1 MTATQ
6 PFLQASR
13 LMQHCLVIEDSSIIR
28 RVSRSIFES
37 LVYRVSEAQT
47 AAETLEYIAL
57 DAPDLILIDWI
68 IPGTNVRD
76 LITAIRRAKT
86 AKRPFILYLT
96 TENDEAD
103 LKAAFRAGADDYLL
117 KPFNRE
123 IIEMK
128 LTEIRV
134 AA

>member
-1 MTATQ
+1 
-6 PFLQASR
+6 
-13 LMQHCLVIEDSSIIR
+13 MQHCLVIEDSSIIR

-37 LVYRVSEAQT
+37 LAYRVSEAQT
-47 AAETLEYIAL
+47 AAETLEHIAL
-57 DAPDLILIDWI
+57 DAPDLILIDWV

-76 LITAIRRAKT
+76 LITAIRRTKT

-96 TENDEAD
+96 TDNDEAD
-103 LKAAFRAGADDYLL
+103 LKAAFKAGADDYLL

-128 LTEIRV
+128 LNEIRV

>member
-1 MTATQ
+1 MTAGN

-28 RVSRSIFES
+28 RVARSIFES
-37 LVYRVSEAQT
+37 LTYRVSEAQT
-47 AAETLEYIAL
+47 AAETLEHIAL

-68 IPGTNVRD
+68 IPGTNVHD
-76 LITAIRRAKT
+76 LITAIRRTKT

-103 LKAAFRAGADDYLL
+103 LKLAFRAGADDYLL